1 MKSFLTHK
9 IVYLK
14 LAKERYTFPEVPS
27 CTLLYRL
34 DSGMFMMHVNG
45 SGQVPCRSLGDL
57 ELGTYLEAMN
67 GVMSSSSGNET
78 YVVIFRLSLA
88 ECSNRWG
95 QSGRIFYH
103 LR

>member
-1 MKSFLTHK
+1 
-9 IVYLK
+9 
-14 LAKERYTFPEVPS
+14 
-27 CTLLYRL
+27 
-34 DSGMFMMHVNG
+34 MMHG
-45 SGQVPCRSLGDL
+45 TGKAPGRSLGDL

-95 QSGRIFYH
+95 QSGRIFFSFEMDKAS
-103 LR
+103 LL